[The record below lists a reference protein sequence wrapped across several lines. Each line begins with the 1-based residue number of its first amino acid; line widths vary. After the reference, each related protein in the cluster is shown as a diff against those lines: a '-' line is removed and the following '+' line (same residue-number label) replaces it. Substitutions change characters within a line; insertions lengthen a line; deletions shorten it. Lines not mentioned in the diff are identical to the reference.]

1 MTEATNVA
9 LNEIDNGTHQHEDH
23 SAPAAAALNRRAFLQ
38 MTGLAAGAATI
49 GGGFVG
55 ASTPAVAQAM
65 NHENY
70 PAPPKLT
77 AQPLKAS
84 TLATEGISRRT
95 HEEHF
100 KLYQGYVN
108 KSNELFEKIAAV
120 SRDPKNANQTYSE
133 IREMKVELSFALGG
147 VKNHELY
154 IDILGKSASRPS
166 GELLAEIN
174 RSFGSLEKW
183 QADLKATGLAGRG
196 WAWTA
201 YDHDL
206 KRLMNYIG
214 DAQNSYPIWNATP
227 IVGLDVYEHAYYLDF
242 ATNRGAYIDA
252 FVNNLNWDA
261 ISRRFLLAMSATST
275 LVTPA

>member
-1 MTEATNVA
+1 MNKEKFPPSHEYEANDKDDKT
-9 LNEIDNGTHQHEDH
+9 
-23 SAPAAAALNRRAFLQ
+23 APLDRRAFLQ
-38 MTGLAAGAATI
+38 MAGLAAGAASL
-49 GGGFVG
+49 GGGLIA
-55 ASTPAVAQAM
+55 ASTPAAAQTA
-65 NHENY
+65 NVQSTSEDY
-70 PAPPKLT
+70 PAPPRLI
-77 AQPLKAS
+77 AQPLKPS

-108 KSNELFEKIAAV
+108 KSNELFEKIAGV
-120 SRDPKNANQTYSE
+120 SRDPKAANQTYSD

-154 IDILGKSASRPS
+154 FDILGKSDSRPG

-174 RSFGSLEKW
+174 RSFGSIEKW

-227 IVGLDVYEHAYYLDF
+227 IVGLDVYDHAYYLDF

-252 FVNNLNWDA
+252 FFANLNWDA
-261 ISRRFLLAMSATST
+261 VARRFLLA
-275 LVTPA
+275 V